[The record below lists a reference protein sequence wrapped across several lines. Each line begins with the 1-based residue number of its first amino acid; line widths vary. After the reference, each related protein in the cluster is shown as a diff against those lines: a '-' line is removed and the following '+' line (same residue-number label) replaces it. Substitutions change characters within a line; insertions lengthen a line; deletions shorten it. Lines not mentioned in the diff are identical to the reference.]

1 VFLVID
7 EKAPNEVDGVKYMKN
22 YIGVPTINDKVPE
35 EVGVLTTDDKIPEE
49 VGVPIGPLQG

>member
-1 VFLVID
+1 
-7 EKAPNEVDGVKYMKN
+7 MKN